1 MTDDGAQQSLLL
13 TAGHLDEQL
22 LSRANVGGGNRL
34 LVGVY
39 CLQGR
44 SSVTCEREMVKM
56 ENMGG
61 KNKMNVRTKK
71 KKNEN
76 RIKKNKQKKHY

>member
-22 LSRANVGGGNRL
+22 LLRANVGGGNRF
-34 LVGVY
+34 VGSVY
-39 CLQGR
+39 CLQRR
-44 SSVTCEREMVKM
+44 SSVRWEREMVKM

-61 KNKMNVRTKK
+61 K
-71 KKNEN
+71 
-76 RIKKNKQKKHY
+76 IK